1 MNLADED
8 KIFNLKEASKTALTL
23 NMNPDRL
30 QCLLSTTAGKHNN
43 TKRLYLQALPF
54 YIEDHERRQKIV
66 TEGFKTENLCP
77 PRRLDYALDPVKME
91 EAARTHQ
98 TYQEMLDETSE
109 KKIQYLTRL
118 TQSEMYRKKSKP
130 ASQQKVVLFPT
141 SMS

>member
-8 KIFNLKEASKTALTL
+8 KIFNLKEASKTAVTM

-30 QCLLSTTAGKHNN
+30 QCQLSETAGKHNS

-77 PRRLDYALDPVKME
+77 PRRLDYALDPVKIE
-91 EAARTHQ
+91 EAERTH
-98 TYQEMLDETSE
+98 
-109 KKIQYLTRL
+109 
-118 TQSEMYRKKSKP
+118 
-130 ASQQKVVLFPT
+130 
-141 SMS
+141 